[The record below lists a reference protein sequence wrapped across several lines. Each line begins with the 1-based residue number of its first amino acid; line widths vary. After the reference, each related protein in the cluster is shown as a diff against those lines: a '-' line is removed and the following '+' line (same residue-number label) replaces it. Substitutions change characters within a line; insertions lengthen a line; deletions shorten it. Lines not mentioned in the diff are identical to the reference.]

1 MMKKLSVYL
10 IFLLCIPCFPG
21 RLPLTRAEDA
31 PGISNVQIPAKDQS
45 AAASPSS
52 VFAPEPDWVAPIYV
66 YAEDLLRKTPPAF
79 PPPQGR
85 QDALVLLDGP
95 LHLEMA
101 DRFKSTYDFFIRR
114 MTRAIESIENA
125 KVEQGARIWKMYNH
139 GFVVKT
145 PSVTI
150 GFDIIRGWDSRDN
163 PGSCMGIS
171 PELAGRLLNLIDI
184 LAVSHFHGDHFDKEI
199 IRLFLEQ
206 KKPVI
211 LPPDAASQLQPNPL
225 ILVPRKADDPDPMQ
239 KNPEKP
245 LSLFLLNLQNGKTL
259 EYAVYPGHQGGDAI
273 NNITFFRTPENLLFM
288 HTGDQAGDM
297 DWSFF
302 DRVKD
307 FCKVDVLMVN
317 CWTSDI
323 WRMIRGVN
331 PRGTLTGHEVEMRH
345 TPDHREAFWRSFQI
359 FRDQT
364 NTPVQ
369 ILFWGEDVL
378 YLNKK

>member
-1 MMKKLSVYL
+1 MIKRRPVFL
-10 IFLLCIPCFPG
+10 ISLFCIQLFWAI
-21 RLPLTRAEDA
+21 PLWIGGNEPLRMSDVPLIPKGKSAGA
-31 PGISNVQIPAKDQS
+31 P
-45 AAASPSS
+45 PSLA
-52 VFAPEPDWVAPIYV
+52 FIPEPDWVAPIYV
-66 YAEDLLRKTPPAF
+66 YAEDLLRQNPPAF

-85 QDALVLLDGP
+85 QDALMLLDGP

-101 DRFKSTYDFFIRR
+101 DRFKSTYDFLIRR

-125 KVEQGARIWKMYNH
+125 KVEQGARIWRLYNH

-163 PGSCMGIS
+163 PGSCIGIS
-171 PELAGRLLNLIDI
+171 PELSSRLLSRIDV
-184 LAVSHFHGDHFDKEI
+184 LSVSHFHGDHFDKEL

-211 LPPDAASQLQPNPL
+211 LPPDAASQLPPNPL
-225 ILVPRKADDPDPMQ
+225 ILVPRKADDPVPTEKDPG
-239 KNPEKP
+239 KP
-245 LSLFLLNLQNGKTL
+245 PAFTLLNFQNGKNL
-259 EYAVYPGHQGGDAI
+259 EYAVYPGHQGADAL
-273 NNITFFRTPENLLFM
+273 NNITLFRTPENLTFL
-288 HTGDQAGDM
+288 HTGDQSGDL
-297 DWSFF
+297 DWTWI

-307 FCKVDVLMVN
+307 CQKVDVIMVN
-317 CWTSDI
+317 CWTSNI
-323 WRMIRGVN
+323 WRMIQGVN
-331 PRGTLTGHEVEMRH
+331 PNGILTGHEVEMRH

-364 NTPVQ
+364 GTAVQ

-378 YLNKK
+378 YLGKK